1 MEIGTYL
8 FTGRLCIERK
18 LIGLSSRRRHIY
30 CKYNNLIE
38 KNLYKLVQI
47 PGDGI
52 RAIYCHDVVK
62 ADDPYHY
69 HHHANK
75 SDIWPRP
82 FDLDLNSVLTN
93 LPSLLATRDQCRARL
108 VLAFSILT

>member
-38 KNLYKLVQI
+38 KKSLQACSNSWRRNQ
-47 PGDGI
+47 GDI
-52 RAIYCHDVVK
+52 L
-62 ADDPYHY
+62 
-69 HHHANK
+69 
-75 SDIWPRP
+75 PR
-82 FDLDLNSVLTN
+82 
-93 LPSLLATRDQCRARL
+93 RCQGG
-108 VLAFSILT
+108 